1 MKHPELSRIQAD
13 ELLTMFRC
21 ASEALEHAEKKHPY
35 FADSFTFKLDTLRDA
50 RNQLQ
55 NRRNDNAE
63 RVLEGRM
70 IPIYVLDCEILEA
83 REAFMRRNLD
93 DFNDEMAQ
101 VVAVA
106 LRMWHMGRLELQGG
120 TAQ

>member
-1 MKHPELSRIQAD
+1 MKHPELPRIEGD
-13 ELLTMFRC
+13 ELLAMFRRV
-21 ASEALEHAEKKHPY
+21 SEALEHAENKHPY

-50 RNQLQ
+50 QNQLQ
-55 NRRNDNAE
+55 NRRNNNAE
-63 RVLEGRM
+63 RVLQGRM
-70 IPIYVLDCEILEA
+70 IPVCVLDCETLEA

>member
-1 MKHPELSRIQAD
+1 MKHPELPRIEAD
-13 ELLTMFRC
+13 ELLAMFRC
-21 ASEALEHAEKKHPY
+21 ASEALEHAEKEHPY
-35 FADSFTFKLDTLRDA
+35 FADSFTFKLDTLRHA

-70 IPIYVLDCEILEA
+70 IPIFVLDCEILEA

-93 DFNDEMAQ
+93 DFNDEMAH

>member
-1 MKHPELSRIQAD
+1 MKHPELPRIQAE
-13 ELLTMFRC
+13 ELLAMFRC
-21 ASEALEHAEKKHPY
+21 ASEALEHAENKHPY
-35 FADSFTFKLDTLRDA
+35 FADSFTCRFDTLKDAQTHLKTRRDS
-50 RNQLQ
+50 NKWYVENGSLFS
-55 NRRNDNAE
+55 
-63 RVLEGRM
+63 LC
-70 IPIYVLDCEILEA
+70 VLDCELLEA